1 MASPDRLRRPLPS
14 RLGDRFL
21 DLQTPRVTVILPV
34 RNDREGVRTVI
45 AALERQTLP
54 RNEFEIVVGDDGS
67 VDGSVDGIETPD
79 GWVRGVSGAAVS
91 SSAGR
96 NRAAALARAPVLAF
110 CDSDCRPAPD
120 WLEQGIR
127 ALEPADMAAGA
138 ITLVAPRRPTVWTV
152 LDADMFLDQERLVGR
167 GLAVTANLFVRR
179 ELFERIGG
187 FDDALHYGG
196 DSDFV
201 VRARAA
207 GARLVFA
214 PGAVVEHPT
223 RDTASAVGR
232 KVWVT
237 SREYAARETREGR
250 RPSLLRV
257 RSLLPVLAY
266 GRQRRRAGRTLGL
279 SVDRLSTAGNVT
291 VATRWAATAV
301 AYGPLYYLT
310 VAAQVQGLLRGRRSP
325 STWTRHGAP
334 S

>member
-1 MASPDRLRRPLPS
+1 
-14 RLGDRFL
+14 
-21 DLQTPRVTVILPV
+21 LQTPRVTVILPV
-34 RNDREGVRTVI
+34 RNDREGVRAVI
-45 AALERQTLP
+45 AALEHQTLP
-54 RNEFEIVVGDDGS
+54 RQEFEVVVGDDGS
-67 VDGSVDGIETPD
+67 IDGSIDGIETPD
-79 GWVRGVSGAAVS
+79 GWVRAVAGAPVS

-96 NRAAALARAPVLAF
+96 NRAAAIARAPVLAF

-127 ALEPADMAAGA
+127 ALEPVDLAAGA

-152 LDADMFLDQERLVGR
+152 LDADMFLDQKRLVGL
-167 GLAVTANLFVRR
+167 GLAVSANLFVRR
-179 ELFERIGG
+179 DLFERIGG

-201 VRARAA
+201 VRARTA

-214 PGAVVEHPT
+214 PAAVVEHPT
-223 RDTASAVGR
+223 RDTASLVVR

-237 SREYAARETREGR
+237 AREYAARETRDGR
-250 RPSLLRV
+250 TPSLIRV

-266 GRQRRRAGRTLGL
+266 GRQRRRSGRTLAV
-279 SVDRLSTAGNVT
+279 SVDRLSKAGDVT

-310 VAAQVQGLLRGRRSP
+310 IAAQVRGVLQSRRAGRRGSQD
-325 STWTRHGAP
+325 TRERR
-334 S
+334 